1 MNPICRCFC
10 QVVQTGFY
18 LAIPVL
24 SYRDSIILASTE
36 QIPRVLQEQGKRLF
50 F

>member
-1 MNPICRCFC
+1 MNPICKCFC
-10 QVVQTGFY
+10 RVVQTGFR

-24 SYRDSIILASTE
+24 PYRDPVILTATE